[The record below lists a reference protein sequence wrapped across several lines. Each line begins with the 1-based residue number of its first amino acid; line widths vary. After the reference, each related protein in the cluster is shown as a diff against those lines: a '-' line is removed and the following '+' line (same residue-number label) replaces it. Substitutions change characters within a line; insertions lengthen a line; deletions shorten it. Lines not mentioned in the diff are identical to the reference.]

1 MAVPHLHRMK
11 LVLGVDESPLD
22 AHQLPLLAG
31 EPALRAGGELLGA
44 ARVAGRERRRDRRP
58 LPQVV
63 VVDLGDRG
71 AEAVL
76 ELRLRRQDMLALPL
90 QRARLGEVE
99 LGDEDRDEAGAQD
112 SSAVAAAAPAGAGS
126 SSDVRSTS
134 RVS

>member
-1 MAVPHLHRMK
+1 MT
-11 LVLGVDESPLD
+11 LVVRVDECPLD
-22 AHQLPLLAG
+22 ADELPLLPG

-44 ARVAGRERRRDRRP
+44 ARVAGRERGRDRGP

-76 ELRLRRQDMLALPL
+76 ELGLRREDVLALAL
-90 QRARLGEVE
+90 QRARLGKVE